1 MKSTNGN
8 TFLGGDDFDNMILDY
23 LCNKFQDEY
32 GVDLRKD
39 PMAHQRL
46 KEAAEKAKIEL
57 SSSTQTEINLPYIIP
72 IDGIPKHLVQ
82 TITRSEFEKLVD
94 PLISKLKEP
103 CIKAIKDSNFKLEQ
117 INEIILVGGSTRIP
131 IVQETV
137 KNIFGKEPSKSVNPD
152 ESVSLGAA
160 IQGGVLSGDVKDV
173 LLLDV
178 TPISLGIETMGGV
191 FTKLIEGNTTIPTTR
206 SQIFSTAA
214 DNQPS
219 VEIHVLQGERQ
230 FAKDNKAL
238 GKFFLDGIP
247 PAMRGVPQIEV
258 IFDLDANGIL
268 SVTAKDKGTGKMQS
282 IRIEGSSNLKEEEIK
297 RMKDDAEA
305 NAEFDRKE
313 KEKVETL
320 NKADSLIFQTEKQ
333 IKDFGDK
340 LLESDRAKITDKLE
354 ELKTAHK
361 EQHID
366 IINEKIENLNS
377 IWNDV
382 STRMYQNQEQTTSN
396 QSSNDDI
403 KDTDFED
410 VK

>member
-1 MKSTNGN
+1 MKSTNGD
-8 TFLGGDDFDNMILDY
+8 THLGGDDFDNMVLDY

-94 PLISKLKEP
+94 PLMSKLKEP
-103 CIKAIKDSNFKLEQ
+103 CIKAIKDSNFKIEQ

-137 KNIFGKEPSKSVNPD
+137 KNIFGKEASKSVNPD

-160 IQGGVLSGDVKDV
+160 IQGGVLSGDVKDI

-230 FAKDNKAL
+230 FAKDNKLL

-268 SVTAKDKGTGKMQS
+268 SVTAKDKGTGKTQS

-340 LLESDRAKITDKLE
+340 LPESDKSKITDKLE
-354 ELKTAHK
+354 ELRTAHK
-361 EQHID
+361 DQNID
-366 IINEKIENLNS
+366 IINEKIESLNTV
-377 IWNDV
+377 WNDV
-382 STRMYQNQEQTTSN
+382 STRMYQNQQTNPSN
-396 QSSNDDI
+396 DPSNDDI
-403 KDTDFED
+403 KDADFED

>member
-1 MKSTNGN
+1 MV
-8 TFLGGDDFDNMILDY
+8 LDY
-23 LCNKFQDEY
+23 ICNKFQDEY

-131 IVQETV
+131 IIQETV

-238 GKFFLDGIP
+238 GNFFLDGIP

-268 SVTAKDKGTGKMQS
+268 SVTAKDKGTGKTQS

-340 LLESDRAKITDKLE
+340 LPESDKSKITDKLE
-354 ELKTAHK
+354 ELRTAHK
-361 EQHID
+361 DQNID
-366 IINEKIENLNS
+366 IINEKIESLNTV
-377 IWNDV
+377 WNDV
-382 STRMYQNQEQTTSN
+382 STRMYQNQNQEQPNQSSN

>member
-1 MKSTNGN
+1 
-8 TFLGGDDFDNMILDY
+8 LGGDDFDNMVLDY
-23 LCNKFQDEY
+23 ICNKFQDEY

-131 IVQETV
+131 IIQETV

-160 IQGGVLSGDVKDV
+160 IQGGVLSGDVKDI

-230 FAKDNKAL
+230 FAKDNKLL

-268 SVTAKDKGTGKMQS
+268 SVTAKDKGTGKTQS

-340 LLESDRAKITDKLE
+340 LPESDKSKITDKLE
-354 ELKTAHK
+354 ELRTAHK
-361 EQHID
+361 DQNID
-366 IINEKIENLNS
+366 IINEKIESLNTV
-377 IWNDV
+377 WNDV
-382 STRMYQNQEQTTSN
+382 STRMYQNQNQEQSNQSN

-403 KDTDFED
+403 KDADFED